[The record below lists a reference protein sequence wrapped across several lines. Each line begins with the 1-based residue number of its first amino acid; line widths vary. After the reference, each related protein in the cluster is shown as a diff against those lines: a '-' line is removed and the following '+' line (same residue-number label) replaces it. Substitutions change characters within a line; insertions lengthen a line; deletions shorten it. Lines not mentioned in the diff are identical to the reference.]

1 MYSMQLERHEVDAFA
16 QILLAA
22 YVGAAA
28 DARTFTAE
36 WGSPPTRMDKSHRF
50 RSIAQAQIAQ
60 SDQFALHQEYME
72 SGRVQV
78 TDMSTRDSY
87 LIRSKAAIDIEEA
100 LSGAEQLVLFEPP
113 RQNRSGHPKLL
124 AYTFERGGMRLWAC
138 ATKRM
143 VNRQRL
149 VPAGELD
156 HVGFWPFAADSP
168 PDGGGDLK
176 FDQGENDPFD
186 DLGED
191 LDFGE
196 ADGL

>member
-124 AYTFERGGMRLWAC
+124 AYTFERAAC
-138 ATKRM
+138 DCGPVQPSGWSIGNDWYPQENWTTLDSGPSRPIRRQTVAAT
-143 VNRQRL
+143 
-149 VPAGELD
+149 
-156 HVGFWPFAADSP
+156 
-168 PDGGGDLK
+168 
-176 FDQGENDPFD
+176 
-186 DLGED
+186 
-191 LDFGE
+191 
-196 ADGL
+196 